1 MIYSMDE
8 QEISLETLALALFDI
23 EAVKLGKFTLHSGK
37 KSPIYL
43 DLRLLASHPRVMKM
57 AAAAYRTVLQRLD
70 FDLLAAAPLAG
81 LPIGTAVS
89 LDMEIPL
96 IYPRK
101 TAKSYGTGKSIEGVW
116 QVGQTAVVIDDLIT
130 SGDSILDAIASL
142 KPAGLQVRDAVVL
155 IDREQGG
162 PETLAANGYQLH
174 AVISLSHL
182 LAILENHDR
191 ITTRQRMRVLNAL

>member
-1 MIYSMDE
+1 
-8 QEISLETLALALFDI
+8 
-23 EAVKLGKFTLHSGK
+23 
-37 KSPIYL
+37 
-43 DLRLLASHPRVMKM
+43 
-57 AAAAYRTVLQRLD
+57 
-70 FDLLAAAPLAG
+70 
-81 LPIGTAVS
+81 
-89 LDMEIPL
+89 MEIPL

-142 KPAGLQVRDAVVL
+142 KPAGLQVREAVVL

-162 PETLAANGYQLH
+162 SETLVTNGYQLY

-182 LAILENHDR
+182 LAILENHER
-191 ITTRQRMRVLNAL
+191 ITARQRMRVLNAL